1 MKICT
6 YLLAI
11 FLSLGALFFAYNLEV
26 MASDNFNDVNYDIP
40 LTEIDPIGQTGG
52 GIDGW
57 VWALRQI
64 LENVADILL
73 FTIPILAGIALLVA
87 GYFYIF
93 SGGQSDMVGKAKII
107 IKWNLIALLVAFF
120 SYGII
125 TIIASFF

>member
-52 GIDGW
+52 GIDGG
-57 VWALRQI
+57 VGALRQI

>member
-52 GIDGW
+52 GIDG
-57 VWALRQI
+57 
-64 LENVADILL
+64 
-73 FTIPILAGIALLVA
+73 
-87 GYFYIF
+87 
-93 SGGQSDMVGKAKII
+93 
-107 IKWNLIALLVAFF
+107 
-120 SYGII
+120 
-125 TIIASFF
+125 